1 MDSRTLTT
9 LPRHMVFCGVVACLT
24 SLSIGYVIGSPN
36 IPESAIRGLGG
47 DCGPHA
53 PFTIQHGFPNCFL
66 FSDLLWG
73 FAIGSYCL
81 GAFAGSLIG
90 GSLQNKYGRIKTL
103 FLSSVVYILGSI
115 VLGLAFHQVQ
125 FILGRVIIGFAC
137 GLGGVV
143 APTYLGEIATI
154 QGRGILGTFH
164 QLFLVIGLLLSNI
177 IGLAWSTPPGWRFV
191 LAFNGV
197 PALIQCFF
205 LTQLVESPRY
215 LVSQKKIK
223 EAERSLQILRGPEKL
238 VNVQEELEDMVLL
251 LMGSRV
257 PVDDDKDYIDSLSSS
272 PSGGVQTPGQ
282 RGDSAAALQSDPSS
296 VPPPPHSHPD
306 KKQASNSQQPYGFR
320 TLFQSECRGLAL
332 IGVTI
337 HFLQQATGING
348 LVYYSTSFLG
358 DTFGGGNSKYI
369 TVGVSACN
377 LLATICA
384 VFLINRVDRKT
395 LLMASFGGIAAS
407 AVLLVIGAY
416 ADVGILVAVALFLY
430 IIAFAIGLGPLPW
443 LLLSEFL
450 PTYALSSASSAAT
463 GVNWSFNFVIGLL
476 FPSLTKAMGNS
487 TFILFGGFSAIG
499 VAFVWFFVPETRGRS
514 IEQVM
519 AEKGVPPRSLSY
531 S

>member
-1 MDSRTLTT
+1 
-9 LPRHMVFCGVVACLT
+9 MVFCGVVACMS
-24 SLSIGYVIGSPN
+24 SLSIGYVIGAPN

-47 DCGPHA
+47 DCGANA
-53 PFTIQHGFPNCFL
+53 PYTTQRGFPNCFL

-81 GAFAGSLIG
+81 GALAGCLIA

-103 FLSSVVYILGSI
+103 LLSSIVFVFGSI
-115 VLGLAFHQVQ
+115 VLGLTFHQAQ

-137 GLGGVV
+137 GLSGVV

-191 LAFNGV
+191 MAFNGV
-197 PALIQCFF
+197 PAFIQCFF
-205 LTQLVESPRY
+205 LMRLVESPRY
-215 LVSQKKIK
+215 LVSQNRIK
-223 EAERSLQILRGPEKL
+223 EAQRSLQILRGPEKS
-238 VNVQEELEDMVLL
+238 VNVQEELDDMILL
-251 LMGSRV
+251 LLGRRV
-257 PVDDDKDYIDSLSSS
+257 PAVENKDHIDSLSHTE
-272 PSGGVQTPGQ
+272 GVLPVVQ
-282 RGDSAAALQSDPSS
+282 RGDSAATLQNDPSLG
-296 VPPPPHSHPD
+296 PSHPP
-306 KKQASNSQQPYGFR
+306 KNQAVSNNQGSYGFL
-320 TLFQSECRGLAL
+320 TLFRSECRGLAM

-358 DTFGGGNSKYI
+358 DTFGPGNSKYI
-369 TVGVSACN
+369 TVGVSICN
-377 LLATICA
+377 LLSTICS
-384 VFLINRVDRKT
+384 VFLINRVDRKI
-395 LLMASFGGIAAS
+395 LLMTSFGGIAAS
-407 AVLLVIGAY
+407 AMLLVIGAY
-416 ADVGILVAVALFLY
+416 SGIGTLVAVALFLY
-430 IIAFAIGLGPLPW
+430 IIAFAIGMGPIPW

-463 GVNWSFNFVIGLL
+463 GVNWTFNFLIGLL

-487 TFILFGGFSAIG
+487 TFILFGGFCLFG

-519 AEKGVPPRSLSY
+519 SEKGVLPRSPIIS

>member
-1 MDSRTLTT
+1 
-9 LPRHMVFCGVVACLT
+9 MVFCGVVACLT

-164 QLFLVIGLLLSNI
+164 QLFLVIGLLLSNL

-296 VPPPPHSHPD
+296 VPPPHSHPD

-320 TLFQSECRGLAL
+320 TLFRSECRGLAL

>member
-1 MDSRTLTT
+1 
-9 LPRHMVFCGVVACLT
+9 MVFCGVVACLT

-36 IPESAIRGLGG
+36 IPESAIRGLGN

-53 PFTIQHGFPNCFL
+53 PYTIRQGFPNCFL

-81 GAFAGSLIG
+81 GALTGSLVG
-90 GSLQNKYGRIKTL
+90 GGLQNKYGRIKAL
-103 FLSSVVYILGSI
+103 SLSSAVYILGSI
-115 VLGLAFHQVQ
+115 VLGLAFHQAQ

-154 QGRGILGTFH
+154 QGRGVLGTFH
-164 QLFLVIGLLLSNI
+164 QLFLVIGLLLSNL

-215 LVSQKKIK
+215 LVSQKRIK
-223 EAERSLQILRGPEKL
+223 EAERSLQILRGPEKS
-238 VNVQEELEDMVLL
+238 VSVHEELDDMILL
-251 LMGSRV
+251 LLGRHIS
-257 PVDDDKDYIDSLSSS
+257 VDDDKNRIDSLSSS
-272 PSGGVQTPGQ
+272 PFTEAPPSAVQC
-282 RGDSAAALQSDPSS
+282 GDSAATLQNDPST
-296 VPPPPHSHPD
+296 VPHPSLHPD
-306 KKQASNSQQPYGFR
+306 NKQANTSQEPYGFL
-320 TLFQSECRGLAL
+320 TLFRSECRGLAL
-332 IGVTI
+332 IGVSI

-358 DTFGGGNSKYI
+358 DTFGSGNSKYI
-369 TVGVSACN
+369 TVGVSVCN
-377 LLATICA
+377 FLATICA
-384 VFLINRVDRKT
+384 VILINRVDRKT
-395 LLMASFGGIAAS
+395 LLMASFGGIAVS
-407 AVLLVIGAY
+407 AMLLVIGAY
-416 ADVGILVAVALFLY
+416 TGIGVLVAVALFLY
-430 IIAFAIGLGPLPW
+430 IIAFAIGLGPIPW

-463 GVNWSFNFVIGLL
+463 GVNWSFNFIIGLL

-487 TFILFGGFSAIG
+487 TFIVFGAFCVIG
-499 VAFVWFFVPETRGRS
+499 VAFVWIFVPETRGRS

-519 AEKGVPPRSLSY
+519 AEKGIPPRSPNSF
-531 S
+531 

>member
-1 MDSRTLTT
+1 M
-9 LPRHMVFCGVVACLT
+9 
-24 SLSIGYVIGSPN
+24 
-36 IPESAIRGLGG
+36 
-47 DCGPHA
+47 
-53 PFTIQHGFPNCFL
+53 
-66 FSDLLWG
+66 
-73 FAIGSYCL
+73 
-81 GAFAGSLIG
+81 
-90 GSLQNKYGRIKTL
+90 
-103 FLSSVVYILGSI
+103 
-115 VLGLAFHQVQ
+115 
-125 FILGRVIIGFAC
+125 
-137 GLGGVV
+137 
-143 APTYLGEIATI
+143 
-154 QGRGILGTFH
+154 
-164 QLFLVIGLLLSNI
+164 
-177 IGLAWSTPPGWRFV
+177 
-191 LAFNGV
+191 
-197 PALIQCFF
+197 
-205 LTQLVESPRY
+205 
-215 LVSQKKIK
+215 
-223 EAERSLQILRGPEKL
+223 
-238 VNVQEELEDMVLL
+238 
-251 LMGSRV
+251 
-257 PVDDDKDYIDSLSSS
+257 
-272 PSGGVQTPGQ
+272 
-282 RGDSAAALQSDPSS
+282 
-296 VPPPPHSHPD
+296 
-306 KKQASNSQQPYGFR
+306 
-320 TLFQSECRGLAL
+320 

-377 LLATICA
+377 LFATICA